1 MESIEDCDAIKKL
14 EDFKLLTRTD
24 ERLRTIGSSLLN
36 KILSRGFYKW
46 HPNVIK
52 NIALSGSCFE
62 GAVVA
67 RFFKK
72 NSDFDDEL
80 NRELEIDIEFTTI
93 KINSDLKHYVEDIS
107 DKYGFVKVRADLDML
122 MASNIGWDVSIQKL
136 QEYLPKICT
145 NGYLQPFRIKKIALE
160 KAKLDLT
167 EQRFGELFFAI
178 VYNAKISEISTKKT
192 ELVTNASFAAE
203 FYVQVKNKNV
213 LLFSYDFVILFEI
226 GWWPDIALEWKN
238 RARKW
243 PKDQSL
249 IDELTKSCFI
259 IAKSNA
265 SDKFDTESYTWR
277 YSFSN
282 IERVLISMR
291 SSQQNLIYLIF
302 KAMFYK
308 WIKPISSTH
317 VFSFVAKNIMLKACE
332 DYPPQH
338 QMWNETYKSTK
349 EALIYLFLQAYTAYE
364 NGKLEYYFI
373 NKINVIESV
382 DSVIKEKIKAQILSI
397 INNFEMHFF
406 LNVSQVNIVVEDMVK
421 NMNAFDKILNETN
434 NGDYSDF
441 LNLEFLIKNFDF
453 LFDKSLLSL
462 YKDLTNMH
470 RR

>member
-1 MESIEDCDAIKKL
+1 MESMQDCNAIKKL
-14 EDFKLLTRTD
+14 EDYKLLTRVD
-24 ERLRTIGSSLLN
+24 EHLRKIGSSLLN

-52 NIALSGSCFE
+52 NIALSGSWFE
-62 GAVVA
+62 GGVVA

-72 NSDFDDEL
+72 NSEFDDEL
-80 NRELEIDIEFTTI
+80 NRELEIDIEFTAI
-93 KINSDLKHYVEDIS
+93 KINCDLKHYVKDIP
-107 DKYGFVKVRADLDML
+107 DKHGFVKVRADLDML
-122 MASNIGWDVSIQKL
+122 VASNIGWDVSIQKV

-145 NGYLQPFRIKKIALE
+145 NGYLQPFKMKTLALE

-178 VYNAKISEISTKKT
+178 VYNAKISEISTKKN
-192 ELVTNASFAAE
+192 EVVTNASFAAD
-203 FYVQVKNKNV
+203 FYVQVKNQNV
-213 LLFSYDFVILFEI
+213 LFVSYDFVVLIEI
-226 GWWPDIALEWKN
+226 GWWPDVALEWKN

-243 PKDQSL
+243 PTQSI
-249 IDELTKSCFI
+249 IDDLTNSCFI
-259 IAKSNA
+259 IAKSTA
-265 SDKFDTESYTWR
+265 SEKFDAESYTWR

-291 SSQQNLIYLIF
+291 SPQQNLIYLIF

-317 VFSFVAKNIMLKACE
+317 AFSFVAKNIMLKACE
-332 DYPPQH
+332 DYPPEH
-338 QMWNETYKSTK
+338 NMWSETYQSTK
-349 EALIYLFLQAYTAYE
+349 EAILYLFLQTYTAFE

-382 DSVIKEKIKAQILSI
+382 DSVIKEKIKVQTMCI
-397 INNFEMHFF
+397 IKYFEMHFF

-421 NMNAFDKILNETN
+421 NMKAFDKILNETN

-453 LFDKSLLSL
+453 LFDKSFLSL
-462 YKDLTNMH
+462 YKDLIKMH